1 MLVERGYIAPGYVE
15 SMLGREAQANTY
27 LGSGIAI
34 PHGMGEHRELIHR
47 TGVCVVQL
55 PEGVEWSP
63 GQTVRLVVGIAA
75 KSDEHLGVLAA
86 LTDVLD
92 DAGLAERLAD
102 TRDPAEIVAGLTR
115 GGGGASAA
123 PAETLAGARHVD
135 VAVPPAARAA
145 RAPRHLSGGRRRRG
159 SRPRSASATAGA
171 KRNGKALASLLKLG
185 VPGGGTLRILAAGPD
200 ADAALAA
207 LREAVEGGLGEEEAR
222 EAARRGGSPGRR

>member
-1 MLVERGYIAPGYVE
+1 MIQLTAADVRLGARARDKEDAIRAAGSVLVERGYIAPGYVA

-63 GQTVRLVVGIAA
+63 GQTVKLVVGIAA

-92 DAGLAERLAD
+92 DAGLATRLAD
-102 TRDPAEIVAGLTR
+102 
-115 GGGGASAA
+115 
-123 PAETLAGARHVD
+123 
-135 VAVPPAARAA
+135 
-145 RAPRHLSGGRRRRG
+145 
-159 SRPRSASATAGA
+159 
-171 KRNGKALASLLKLG
+171 
-185 VPGGGTLRILAAGPD
+185 
-200 ADAALAA
+200 
-207 LREAVEGGLGEEEAR
+207 
-222 EAARRGGSPGRR
+222 